1 MLILLVVMHQS
12 PVVEACGSERG
23 AVDKKLHSRIFIGPE
38 SDHWLPTPAQWTKK
52 GG

>member
-12 PVVEACGSERG
+12 PVVEACGSEKG

-38 SDHWLPTPAQWTKK
+38 SDHLSLTN
-52 GG
+52 